1 VAVAITASVAA
12 CGSSAGTSS
21 SAAAGASSTTPSSA
35 TASSSS
41 AATQP
46 AQAPT
51 ALTGPCAPVAE
62 AATPAATGPPGPS
75 LASLIKSHGPAFT
88 SVSFVQR
95 NCSVAKGAAVINN
108 QVATVQLKPK
118 LLMNETS
125 DVAGKTLQVRF
136 IGDTG
141 YVYLAQ
147 LAAED
152 NGRPWMSMTLSQ
164 AGAAIGVNLQQLFS
178 QVEDLNPSRN
188 LKVLAAAND
197 FKQLGRTTID
207 GQQAYGYQG
216 SFSAAHLPST
226 FSKSLTQQLLGVLA
240 RVGATR
246 EISTSYVT
254 PAGRAVRTVTVL
266 VTKSHGDIVNV
277 QDLRGV
283 NVPVSVTP
291 PPASKTISYDKLKAL
306 GG

>member
-1 VAVAITASVAA
+1 VTITAAVAA
-12 CGSSAGTSS
+12 CGSSHSS
-21 SAAAGASSTTPSSA
+21 SSSTAAGSSSSTAASV

-46 AQAPT
+46 VQAPT
-51 ALTGPCAPVAE
+51 AVTGPCAPIAQ
-62 AATPAATGPPGPS
+62 AATPAATGPSGPS

-88 SVSFVQR
+88 SVSFTQR
-95 NCSVAKGAAVINN
+95 NCSVASGATVINN
-108 QVATVQLKPK
+108 QAATVQLKPK

-125 DVAGKTLQVRF
+125 VVSGKTLQVRF

-152 NGRPWMSMTLSQ
+152 NGRPWMSMSLSQ
-164 AGAAIGVNLQQLFS
+164 AGAAIGVNLQQLFD
-178 QVEDLNPSRN
+178 QVENLNPSRN
-188 LKVLAAAND
+188 LKVLEAAND
-197 FKQLGRTTID
+197 FKQLGQTTID
-207 GQQAYGYQG
+207 GQQTYGYQG
-216 SFSAAHLPST
+216 SFSASHLPST
-226 FSKSLTQQLLGVLA
+226 FSKSLTQQLLAVLA

-254 PAGRAVRTVTVL
+254 AAGRVVRTVTVL
-266 VTKSHGDIVNV
+266 VTTSHGDIVNV
-277 QDLRGV
+277 QDIRAV
-283 NVPVSVTP
+283 NVAVHVSA
-291 PPASKTISYDKLKAL
+291 PPASQTISYDKLKAI